1 MSCARINLSHG
12 TSKVNSIIVTNI
24 YRLMREYFV
33 NLLKLKNFALTS
45 PALNWWKSEEEKLE
59 LAPLMKSTV
68 QEIIYQEWSS
78 RLDNKFS

>member
-1 MSCARINLSHG
+1 
-12 TSKVNSIIVTNI
+12 
-24 YRLMREYFV
+24 MREYFV

>member
-1 MSCARINLSHG
+1 
-12 TSKVNSIIVTNI
+12 
-24 YRLMREYFV
+24 MREYFA

-45 PALNWWKSEEEKLE
+45 PALNWLKSEEEKLE

-68 QEIIYQEWSS
+68 QEIIYQEWSL

>member
-1 MSCARINLSHG
+1 
-12 TSKVNSIIVTNI
+12 
-24 YRLMREYFV
+24 MREYFV

-59 LAPLMKSTV
+59 LDPVMKSTV